1 MILRPRRLLIVMSC
15 RLSEVIAKGKGL
27 VYVSPAAIVLMTQ
40 CCKSMRVCRNL
51 ATRLGK
57 RPVRQLWINRYGLA
71 DGSWRLTLGALVC
84 QQKSRLV
91 FVTESL
97 GSQPNDAD

>member
-1 MILRPRRLLIVMSC
+1 MEERRGRRILVLLRPRRLLMVMSC
-15 RLSEVIAKGKGL
+15 RLSEVIAKDKGKSKGL
-27 VYVSPAAIVLMTQ
+27 VYVSPAAMVLMTQ

-57 RPVRQLWINRYGLA
+57 RPVRQLWVNHYGLV

-84 QQKSRLV
+84 QQKS
-91 FVTESL
+91 
-97 GSQPNDAD
+97 